1 MADNQVGMNL
11 VTLKGGRDPEPDL
24 LLQLLDCVV
33 EAGLDGVGLWVAA
46 IEKWLAGGRSIADLS
61 RALADRGLNAHEICF
76 VGALDADGNVADR
89 RREFEWAAE
98 LGAPAVITLYGAGR
112 PMAQAQADWA
122 EFVGKVED
130 TGVAPAFEF
139 VGMWD
144 RYCSP
149 GEAWDVIKDGP
160 ALGAMVFDTFH
171 FWRGGGE
178 MAQLDVVPAGRI
190 ALVHLN
196 DVNDVPREQA
206 ADSDRTYPGEGTMN
220 VAAIAGALVDSGFAG
235 PFSIEIFGPVQQQDP
250 SEVSRHAA
258 AAARRLIDSL

>member
-1 MADNQVGMNL
+1 MG
-11 VTLKGGRDPEPDL
+11 TSRTGG
-24 LLQLLDCVV
+24 VSSS
-33 EAGLDGVGLWVAA
+33 
-46 IEKWLAGGRSIADLS
+46 GRLS
-61 RALADRGLNAHEICF
+61 WA
-76 VGALDADGNVADR
+76 R
-89 RREFEWAAE
+89 R
-98 LGAPAVITLYGAGR
+98 P
-112 PMAQAQADWA
+112 
-122 EFVGKVED
+122 
-130 TGVAPAFEF
+130 
-139 VGMWD
+139 WD